1 MTRTIRLAAAARAD
15 IVDILEHS
23 EREFGLAA
31 RQRYETLVATALRD
45 IGEAPERAGSAS
57 RPELGDGIRSWHLR
71 LSRERA
77 KVAGIGV
84 RRPRHLILYT
94 IIDETVVGVLC
105 LLHDAM
111 ELHRHLGEGMTL
123 APIDDG

>member
-15 IVDILEHS
+15 LVDILEHS

-45 IGEAPERAGSAS
+45 IGEAPERAGSAL

-77 KVAGIGV
+77 RMDGVIV
-84 RRPRHLILYT
+84 RRPRHLILYS
-94 IIDETVVGVLC
+94 IIDDATVGVLR

-111 ELHRHLGEGMTL
+111 ELHRHIGDN
-123 APIDDG
+123 DDDFLSE

>member
-31 RQRYETLVATALRD
+31 RKRYETLVATALRD

-57 RPELGDGIRSWHLR
+57 RPELGDRIRSWHLR

-77 KVAGIGV
+77 RMDGAVV
-84 RRPRHLILYT
+84 RRPRHLILYS
-94 IIDETVVGVLC
+94 IIDDATVGVLRV
-105 LLHDAM
+105 LHDAM
-111 ELHRHLGEGMTL
+111 ELHRHLGEDMATN
-123 APIDDG
+123 DDH